1 MDANHRAKTLKI
13 AFAQADAE
21 TAKNFGVDI
30 KKILNPNT
38 KKPKPTVI
46 KSQKKLF

>member
-1 MDANHRAKTLKI
+1 MDNHRSRTLKK

-30 KKILNPNT
+30 KKISKPNT
-38 KKPKPTVI
+38 KKQKSIVI
-46 KSQKKLF
+46 KSQKKLFS